1 MEGCTYFLLYGDSRP
16 LSRSF
21 CVGEV
26 GMAYTQTNLFGWASL
41 LLSLYGDSRPLSRS
55 FCAGE
60 VGMAYDQTNLFGWA
74 SLLLSL

>member
-26 GMAYTQTNLFGWASL
+26 AWLMTRQIYLDGHPFSYRYRATAVHELFRQS
-41 LLSLYGDSRPLSRS
+41 
-55 FCAGE
+55 
-60 VGMAYDQTNLFGWA
+60 
-74 SLLLSL
+74 